1 MALISVSVALS
12 GHALRD
18 RGYGATASLGLY
30 GVPVYAPAF
39 AGTKILLGDRGTRTT
54 V

>member
-18 RGYGATASLGLY
+18 RGHGATASLY